1 MMRGLAALILV
12 VAIAVTAGQFVLHNA
27 RTSSRAAPAAAVA
40 APSERTPASTGA
52 SAPAAVLPNPR
63 LVGGCHPAAGYTAAA
78 AQNAQSLRTAAWA
91 VFRRAETGWEVY
103 APLAAREIGVDCPPN
118 AEGFAA
124 ALADWQ
130 GDHRLARTGV
140 MDEPT
145 LQALRETWEA
155 RRPFVAA
162 SAHGVCPPPPAAAAL
177 AQARLGESYGGK
189 PVQLRAGALEAYR
202 RMVAAARAQEP
213 ALAADRR
220 LLTIF
225 SGYRDPITDAA
236 RCASE
241 QNCDTIVR
249 ANCSAHLT
257 GLAMDLYLG
266 PAPGFPP
273 DSSAD
278 QNRLYQSHS
287 AAYLWLIAH
296 ADQFGFVNYP
306 FEPWHWEWTG
316 EPP

>member
-1 MMRGLAALILV
+1 MMRGLSALILV
-12 VAIAVTAGQFVLHNA
+12 VAIAVAAGQFVLHNA
-27 RTSSRAAPAAAVA
+27 RPSTRAAPAAVVA
-40 APSERTPASTGA
+40 APAERTMAAASP
-52 SAPAAVLPNPR
+52 SAPVAATPDPR
-63 LVGGCHPAAGYTAAA
+63 PVEGCHPAAGYTAAA
-78 AQNAQSLRTAAWA
+78 ALNAQSLRTAAWA

-103 APLAAREIGVDCPPN
+103 APLAAREVGVDCPPN

-140 MDEPT
+140 MDQAT
-145 LQALRETWEA
+145 LQALSQTWEA

-177 AQARLGESYGGK
+177 AQARPDEGYSGK

-202 RMVAAARAQEP
+202 RMVAAARAQAP
-213 ALAADRR
+213 AIAADRR

-225 SGYRDPITDAA
+225 SGYRDPIADAA
-236 RCASE
+236 RCAAE

-257 GLAMDLYLG
+257 GLAIDLYLG
-266 PAPGFPP
+266 AAPGFPP

-278 QNRLYQSHS
+278 PNRLYQSHS

-296 ADQFGFVNYP
+296 AGQFGFVNYP

>member
-12 VAIAVTAGQFVLHNA
+12 VAIAVAAGQCVLHND
-27 RTSSRAAPAAAVA
+27 RTPSRATPAIGAPAERTAAPA
-40 APSERTPASTGA
+40 SA
-52 SAPAAVLPNPR
+52 SAPVTVVPDPR
-63 LVGGCHPAAGYTAAA
+63 PVEGCHPAADFTGAAA
-78 AQNAQSLRTAAWA
+78 LNAQSLRTATWS
-91 VFRRAETGWEVY
+91 VFRRLETGWEVY

-130 GDHRLARTGV
+130 GDHRLGRTGV
-140 MDEPT
+140 MDEAT
-145 LQALRETWEA
+145 LKALSQTWEA

-162 SAHGVCPPPPAAAAL
+162 SAHGVCPAPPPAAAL
-177 AQARLGESYGGK
+177 AQARPDEGYGGK
-189 PVQLRAGALEAYR
+189 PVQLRAGALDAYR

-213 ALAADRR
+213 VLAADRR
-220 LLTIF
+220 MLTIF
-225 SGYRDPITDAA
+225 SGYRDPIADAA
-236 RCASE
+236 RCATE

-266 PAPGFPP
+266 AAPGYSP

-278 QNRLYQSHS
+278 PNRLYQTRSN
-287 AAYLWLIAH
+287 AYLWMVAH
-296 ADQFGFVNYP
+296 AREFGFVNYP

-316 EPP
+316 EGP

>member
-12 VAIAVTAGQFVLHNA
+12 VAIAVAAGQFVLHNA
-27 RTSSRAAPAAAVA
+27 RRSSGVAPAAAVPAPANRPMA
-40 APSERTPASTGA
+40 AA
-52 SAPAAVLPNPR
+52 SALAPLAVAPYPR
-63 LVGGCHPAAGYTAAA
+63 PVEGCHPAAGYTAAA
-78 AQNAQSLRTAAWA
+78 ALNAQSLRTAAWA

-162 SAHGVCPPPPAAAAL
+162 SAHGVCPAPPAATAL
-177 AQARLGESYGGK
+177 AQARPDEGYSGK
-189 PVQLRAGALEAYR
+189 PVQLLAGALEAYR

-225 SGYRDPITDAA
+225 SGYRDPIADTA
-236 RCASE
+236 RCAAE

-266 PAPGFPP
+266 SAPGLAP

-278 QNRLYQSHS
+278 PNRLYQSHS
-287 AAYLWLIAH
+287 AAYLWLVAH
-296 ADQFGFVNYP
+296 AGPFGFVNYP

-316 EPP
+316 APP